1 MKVAD
6 LKVGELYMIRSDR
19 ETHVFIKHDFLDIH
33 LGNGL
38 FEGKSKI
45 RPFSHLIYLGQ
56 NSGANGAAGR
66 WVNYRGKKM
75 RAYPNIWQHIV
86 PLEE

>member
-6 LKVGELYMIRSDR
+6 LKVGEFYKIRSDKR
-19 ETHVFIKHDFLDIH
+19 THVSTRQGYLDIH
-33 LGNGL
+33 LGQGC
-38 FEGKSKI
+38 FEDTSKI
-45 RPFSHLIYLGQ
+45 RPFSHLIYLGPA
-56 NSGANGAAGR
+56 SGGGIRR
-66 WVNYRGKKM
+66 WVMYRGKKM

>member
-6 LKVGELYMIRSDR
+6 LKVGELYKIRSDKR
-19 ETHVFIKHDFLDIH
+19 THVSKRHGYLDIH
-33 LGNGL
+33 LGQGF
-38 FEGKSKI
+38 FEDTSKI

-56 NSGANGAAGR
+56 VANGGGIGR
-66 WVNYRGKKM
+66 WVMYRGKKM
-75 RAYPNIWQHIV
+75 RAYPNIWQHVV

>member
-6 LKVGELYMIRSDR
+6 LKVGEFYKIRSDKR
-19 ETHVFIKHDFLDIH
+19 THVSTRQGYLDIH
-33 LGNGL
+33 LGQGF
-38 FEGKSKI
+38 FEDTSKI

-56 NSGANGAAGR
+56 VANGGGIGR
-66 WVNYRGKKM
+66 WVMYRGKKM
-75 RAYPNIWQHIV
+75 RAYPNIWQHVV

>member
-6 LKVGELYMIRSDR
+6 LKVGEFYKIRSDKR
-19 ETHVFIKHDFLDIH
+19 THVSTRQGYLDIH
-33 LGNGL
+33 LGQGF
-38 FEGKSKI
+38 FEDTSKI

-56 NSGANGAAGR
+56 VARGGGIGR
-66 WVNYRGKKM
+66 WVMYRGKKM

-86 PLEE
+86 TLEE